1 MRNLDPLRVHEDS
14 VLDLQ
19 GVAVHL
25 GGRAVLQGIDLSL
38 RPGEFVG
45 VIGPNGA
52 GKTTL
57 LKIILGLLRPDE
69 GTVLVAGRDVRAA
82 RSLVG
87 YVPQSFAPDPDLP
100 LRARDLVAL
109 GLDGARWGFS
119 LGGQRRRAKVEEAL
133 GWVDALRYADQ
144 PVGRLSGGELQRL
157 LVAQALISDP
167 RIVLLDEPL
176 ANLDLRSQGDV
187 VALVG
192 RVAHERGV
200 TIVLVTHDMNP
211 LLSVMDRILYLARGQ
226 AALGTVD
233 EVVRGD
239 VLTQLYGHHV
249 DVVRVHGR
257 ILVVGGAD
265 AESLTCNTCDS

>member
-1 MRNLDPLRVHEDS
+1 MRNLQPATGPAHPVLELEGVHVS
-14 VLDLQ
+14 F
-19 GVAVHL
+19 
-25 GGRAVLQGIDLSL
+25 GGRPVLQGIGLSL
-38 RPGEFVG
+38 RPGELVG

-57 LKIILGLLRPDE
+57 LKIILGLLRPDQ
-69 GTVLVAGRDVRAA
+69 GSVRIGGRDVRAS

-100 LRARDLVAL
+100 LTARDLVAL

-119 LGGQRRRAKVEEAL
+119 LGGRERRAKVDEAL
-133 GWVDALRYADQ
+133 NWVGAARYADQ

-157 LVAQALISDP
+157 LVAHALISEP

-176 ANLDLRSQGDV
+176 ANLDLRSQDEV

-200 TIVLVTHDMNP
+200 TVLLVTHAINP
-211 LLSVMDRILYLARGQ
+211 ILGVMDRILYLARGQ

-233 EVVRGD
+233 EVVRQD
-239 VLTQLYGHHV
+239 VLGQLYGHHI

-257 ILVVGGAD
+257 ILVVGGPEVEA
-265 AESLTCNTCDS
+265 LTCTTCDA

>member
-1 MRNLDPLRVHEDS
+1 MRNLEVAARPGQPI
-14 VLDLQ
+14 LDLHDVH
-19 GVAVHL
+19 VAL
-25 GGRAVLQGIDLSL
+25 GGRSVLQGIDVRLA
-38 RPGEFVG
+38 PGELVG

-69 GTVLVAGRDVRAA
+69 GSVRIAQRDVREA
-82 RSLVG
+82 RGLVG

-109 GLDGARWGFS
+109 GLDGSRWGFS
-119 LGGQRRRAKVEEAL
+119 LGGARRRAKIDEAL
-133 GWVDALRYADQ
+133 AWVDAARFADQ

-176 ANLDLRSQGDV
+176 ANLDLRSQDEV

-192 RVAHERGV
+192 RVAHERDV
-200 TIVLVTHDMNP
+200 TVLLVTHDMNP
-211 LLSVMDRILYLARGQ
+211 ILGVMDRILYLAGGK
-226 AALGTVD
+226 AALGSVD

-239 VLTQLYGHHV
+239 VLTDLYGHHV

-265 AESLTCNTCDS
+265 AESLTCTTCDA

>member
-1 MRNLDPLRVHEDS
+1 MRNLQPATDQAVPVLELKGVHL
-14 VLDLQ
+14 V
-19 GVAVHL
+19 L
-25 GGRAVLQGIDLSL
+25 GGRPVLDGIDVSL
-38 RPGEFVG
+38 RPGELVG
-45 VIGPNGA
+45 MIGPNGA

-57 LKIILGLLRPDE
+57 LKVVLGLLQPDE
-69 GTVLVAGRDVRAA
+69 GTVRIAQREARAA

-87 YVPQSFAPDPDLP
+87 YVPQSFSPDPDLP
-100 LRARDLVAL
+100 LQARDLVAL

-119 LGGQRRRAKVEEAL
+119 LGGAQRRAKVEEAL
-133 GWVDALRYADQ
+133 DWVDATRYADH

-157 LVAQALISDP
+157 LVAQALIAEP

-176 ANLDLRSQGDV
+176 ANLDLRSQDEV

-200 TIVLVTHDMNP
+200 TVLLVTHDMNP
-211 LLSVMDRILYLARGQ
+211 ILGVMDRILYLARGH

-233 EVVRGD
+233 EVVRQD
-239 VLTQLYGHHV
+239 VLGNLYGHHI

-257 ILVVGGAD
+257 ILVVGGPDVEA
-265 AESLTCNTCDS
+265 LTCTTCDA